1 MPMPRP
7 RTRSRALATSAT
19 VVAAALL
26 ALACGPAAGA
36 APSARGTVDS
46 AGCADV
52 LLLGA
57 RGSGQPQEGTPA
69 DGGTGLGPQV
79 YGVSQRLARQLP
91 GRDVSA
97 QAVVYPAQGVELL
110 VTDPGSYFTSLEVG
124 AQSVQ
129 ESLRGRAAAC
139 PQERI
144 VLAGF
149 SQGAMA
155 VHRAIQ
161 DLDRAG
167 DPVARQILA
176 RTDGV
181 VLIAD
186 GDRRRRDRV
195 TDYGTAGRSQG
206 IGYALRP
213 QSGARGTKLPPGMK
227 ARIHSVCLDLDVVCD
242 YQPDVHTGP
251 GLLAGA
257 AIHSDG
263 YTASRPVNRAT
274 DAAAARVRQNT

>member
-1 MPMPRP
+1 MDPHRH
-7 RTRSRALATSAT
+7 RFASAARSALVCSAL
-19 VVAAALL
+19 VIPL
-26 ALACGPAAGA
+26 ALGTLPGQATAAMRPAEDA
-36 APSARGTVDS
+36 AV
-46 AGCADV
+46 CADV
-52 LLLGA
+52 LVIGA
-57 RGSGQPQEGTPA
+57 RGSGQPQSGSSQ

-79 YGVSQRLARQLP
+79 LGVAQRLTRQLP
-91 GRDVSA
+91 GRTVTT
-97 QAVVYPAQGVELL
+97 QAVTYPAQGVELL
-110 VTDPGSYFTSLEVG
+110 ATDPATYIASVELG
-124 AQSVQ
+124 AQAVQ
-129 ESLRGRAAAC
+129 STLRSRAATC
-139 PQERI
+139 PDERI

-155 VHRAIQ
+155 MHRAVQ

-167 DPVARQILA
+167 DPQARQILG

-206 IGYALRP
+206 ISYALRP
-213 QSGARGTKLPPGMK
+213 DSGARGVKMPAGMK
-227 ARIHSVCLDLDVVCD
+227 RRIHSICVDLDVVCD
-242 YQPDVHTGP
+242 YQPAVHSGA

-263 YTASRPVNRAT
+263 YNDSRAVRRAT
-274 DAAAARVRQNT
+274 DAVVAQVRRS

>member
-1 MPMPRP
+1 
-7 RTRSRALATSAT
+7 
-19 VVAAALL
+19 
-26 ALACGPAAGA
+26 
-36 APSARGTVDS
+36 VDS

-176 RTDGV
+176 RADGV

>member
-1 MPMPRP
+1 MGLRRP
-7 RTRSRALATSAT
+7 RLTTTARSAL
-19 VVAAALL
+19 VVASLVIPLGLGTLPAHAGSAARP
-26 ALACGPAAGA
+26 AEDPAA
-36 APSARGTVDS
+36 
-46 AGCADV
+46 CADV

-57 RGSGQPQEGTPA
+57 RGSGQPQSGSSQ

-79 YGVSQRLARQLP
+79 FGVAQRLSRQLP
-91 GRDVSA
+91 GRSITS

-110 VTDPGSYFTSLEVG
+110 ATDPATYIASVELG
-124 AQSVQ
+124 AQAAQST
-129 ESLRGRAAAC
+129 LRSRAATC
-139 PQERI
+139 PDERI

-155 VHRAIQ
+155 LHRAVQ
-161 DLDRAG
+161 DLARAG
-167 DPVARQILA
+167 DPQARQILG

-186 GDRRRRDRV
+186 GDRRLRDRV

-206 IGYALRP
+206 ISYTLRP
-213 QSGARGTKLPPGMK
+213 DSGARGVKMPAGMK
-227 ARIHSVCLDLDVVCD
+227 ARIHSICVDLDVVCD
-242 YQPDVHTGP
+242 YQPNVHAGA

-263 YTASRPVNRAT
+263 YNTSRAVNRAT
-274 DAAAARVRQNT
+274 DAVAVQVRRRS